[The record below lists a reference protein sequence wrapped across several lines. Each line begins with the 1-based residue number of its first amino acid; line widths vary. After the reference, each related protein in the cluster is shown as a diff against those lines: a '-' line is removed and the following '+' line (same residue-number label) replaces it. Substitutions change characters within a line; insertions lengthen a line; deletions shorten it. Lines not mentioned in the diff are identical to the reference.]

1 MLTRPLLIGLGLSIA
16 LGALVWQSYKL
27 GKQTGRLEVQTLW
40 DAEKIAVQQAHL
52 VEVEKARQKEQE
64 LQSVIDKQQV
74 EYKNEINR
82 INHRHSVLVDSL
94 RNRPDRPDGSGVPQ
108 DSTSES
114 TASGWCSGSQLYRPD
129 GEFLIGEATRADQ
142 LRTAL
147 QACLYERNQIE
158 SLLN

>member
-1 MLTRPLLIGLGLSIA
+1 MFTRPLLIGLGLSIA
-16 LGALVWQSYKL
+16 LGAVVWQTYKL
-27 GKQTGRLEVQTLW
+27 GKQTGKLEVQTLW

-64 LQSVIDKQQV
+64 LQLFIDKQRL
-74 EYKNEINR
+74 EYKNEIGR

-94 RNRPDRPDGSGVPQ
+94 RNRPDRPDGSSLSQ
-108 DSTSES
+108 DSTTES
-114 TASGWCSGSQLYRPD
+114 TTAGWCSGAQLYRPD
-129 GEFLIGEATRADQ
+129 GEFLIGEAARADQ